1 MRLFFYRFLRFYIDI
16 LKYDIHAPTNEFLSS
31 LSSNMVLPYILHST
45 RVTGHSKTLIDD
57 TFPKPYIKISYCG
70 KLTSTLSDNLT
81 QLLIIPSIFSDPSSS
96 KSNIYERSWQ
106 NFNKEEF
113 ILNYF
118 EKDWNLVLNTEKMLL
133 IIPLTIFF

>member
-1 MRLFFYRFLRFYIDI
+1 M
-16 LKYDIHAPTNEFLSS
+16 P
-31 LSSNMVLPYILHST
+31 SN
-45 RVTGHSKTLIDD
+45 
-57 TFPKPYIKISYCG
+57 FP
-70 KLTSTLSDNLT
+70 
-81 QLLIIPSIFSDPSSS
+81 DPSSS
-96 KSNIYERSWQ
+96 KSNIYERSWE